1 MGAGPTPLA
10 CTRSPQKGWSPKKG
24 IIVVGH
30 YLAKATWITMSQSQY
45 MELKATLNAASYEA
59 ITAALRPAA
68 VVPAP
73 P

>member
-1 MGAGPTPLA
+1 
-10 CTRSPQKGWSPKKG
+10 
-24 IIVVGH
+24 
-30 YLAKATWITMSQSQY
+30 
-45 MELKATLNAASYEA
+45 MEKNKLKPINESKATLNAVSYEA

>member
-1 MGAGPTPLA
+1 
-10 CTRSPQKGWSPKKG
+10 
-24 IIVVGH
+24 
-30 YLAKATWITMSQSQY
+30 MSQSQY

-73 P
+73 PWCTWKQRAKMDKISKHIHE